1 MAVPIA
7 AVCKTALGVHG
18 NSCTLQGCSVVSYVS
33 LAAPH
38 SNSTSTKLCA
48 ISAKKCKAVKTE
60 RRGQCGSL
68 NELPVYRR
76 ATAFNVTLFLP
87 HIPFVFLFEI
97 LLLLDFFSLALSN
110 PLPFHCVS
118 IYLTHFLHSSL
129 TFSSSFLFQNQFS
142 LAFRNIYSLFQLPH
156 LFCSYLFSCS
166 LLPSLFLFLCLPV
179 LCSLLHCSLPPP
191 LSHIPSPLFLISS
204 CRCCSCRNLRHSQG
218 GVKAL
223 HVSLPPCKRGG
234 GCSICRSWD
243 NGSCQQDVGVLFKC
257 GNVP

>member
-48 ISAKKCKAVKTE
+48 ISAKKYKAVKTE

-97 LLLLDFFSLALSN
+97 LLFLDFFSLSLSN

-129 TFSSSFLFQNQFS
+129 SFSSSCCPF
-142 LAFRNIYSLFQLPH
+142 
-156 LFCSYLFSCS
+156 
-166 LLPSLFLFLCLPV
+166 LFLFLLP
-179 LCSLLHCSLPPP
+179 
-191 LSHIPSPLFLISS
+191 FLESVFS
-204 CRCCSCRNLRHSQG
+204 C
-218 GVKAL
+218 
-223 HVSLPPCKRGG
+223 
-234 GCSICRSWD
+234 
-243 NGSCQQDVGVLFKC
+243 F
-257 GNVP
+257 

>member
-1 MAVPIA
+1 MSTQGAGWSHTTYFNFWLASLCTFTFSLPTNSPLTDPAESGKESFNRMAVPIA

-18 NSCTLQGCSVVSYVS
+18 NSCTLQGCSVFSYVS

-38 SNSTSTKLCA
+38 SNSTTTKLCA

-97 LLLLDFFSLALSN
+97 LLLLDFFSLSLSN

-129 TFSSSFLFQNQFS
+129 TFSSSFLF
-142 LAFRNIYSLFQLPH
+142 
-156 LFCSYLFSCS
+156 
-166 LLPSLFLFLCLPV
+166 
-179 LCSLLHCSLPPP
+179 
-191 LSHIPSPLFLISS
+191 
-204 CRCCSCRNLRHSQG
+204 
-218 GVKAL
+218 
-223 HVSLPPCKRGG
+223 
-234 GCSICRSWD
+234 
-243 NGSCQQDVGVLFKC
+243 
-257 GNVP
+257 